1 MLKQILCDKFREP
14 VLVFKDGLNV
24 VIGDDIASNSIG
36 KSTILMIIDF
46 VFGGDTYIKSNYD
59 AIERLGHHEFKFS
72 FVFDKEELY
81 YSRST
86 NEYKYITIC
95 DGKFKPINKIK
106 IDEYTEKLKEK
117 YKINLEDISFRNIAG
132 RYARV
137 YGKENLNE
145 KKPLQ
150 YFEKETA
157 KKSILAL
164 IKLFNKFDVIK
175 QYEQQLT
182 KLTEEKSIL
191 MKAIKK
197 EIIPKITK
205 TIFNDNKKKI
215 IELTNELEKLKNEII
230 GVTIGIEALLTKD
243 ILELKLQKNQ
253 LVSQRS
259 IYESRLKRLNNNI
272 NHKKLNIESELTKLS
287 EFFPSVNLERIK
299 EVEEFHNSIT
309 DILKE
314 ELKNT
319 KVQIEKQLKC
329 INSELDNID
338 KKISEKLNLK
348 DVPKYTVESV
358 VNISAQIQQLN
369 NENSFYTRVNSIDKN
384 LVTAKSDLTQV
395 RSSVVTDISSQINIK
410 MNELNKLIYLDDRI
424 PPTFNIEEDNYIFTT
439 FGDTGTGTAYAN
451 LITFD
456 LALLDLTYLPLI
468 IHDLPLLKN
477 IENEAMEN
485 IIKIYNS
492 HRKQIFIAI
501 DKVHSYNDETARILE
516 SNKFLNLSKDKTLFI
531 LNWKNN
537 KQM

>member
-1 MLKQILCDKFREP
+1 MLKQIQCDKFREP
-14 VLVFKDGLNV
+14 VLIFKEGLNT

-59 AIERLGHHEFKFS
+59 AIETLGNHEFKFS
-72 FVFDKEELY
+72 FVFNKEEFY

-95 DGKFKPINKIK
+95 DKAFKPIKQIK
-106 IDEYTEKLKEK
+106 TDEYTATLKEK
-117 YKINLEDISFRNIAG
+117 YGINLEDISFRDIVG

-150 YFEKETA
+150 YFGKEVA
-157 KKSILAL
+157 SKSILAL
-164 IKLFNKFDVIK
+164 IKLFDKFKIIK

-197 EIIPKITK
+197 EFIPRMTK
-205 TIFNDNKKKI
+205 TIFDKNNKKI
-215 IELTNELEKLKNEII
+215 AELTNELERLKNEII
-230 GVTIGIEALLTKD
+230 GVAVDIEALLTKD
-243 ILELKLQKNQ
+243 ILELKSEKSQ
-253 LVSQRS
+253 LVTQRS
-259 IYESRLKRLNNNI
+259 IYESRLKRLNQNI

-287 EFFPSVNLERIK
+287 EFFPSINLEKIK
-299 EVEEFHNSIT
+299 EIEEFHNSIT
-309 DILKE
+309 GILKE

-319 KVQIEKQLKC
+319 QAEIQNQLKR
-329 INSELDNID
+329 INRDLENVD
-338 KKISEKLNLK
+338 KKITEKLDLK
-348 DVPKYTVESV
+348 DAPKYTVESV

-369 NENSFYTRVNSIDKN
+369 NENSFYTKMKLLNDNLIVAKN
-384 LVTAKSDLTQV
+384 DLSEI
-395 RSSVVTDISSQINIK
+395 RSGVVIDISSQINIK
-410 MNELNKLIYLDDRI
+410 MNEVNKLIYSDDRRA
-424 PPTFNIEEDNYIFTT
+424 PVFGIEENNYIFTT

-456 LALLDLTYLPLI
+456 LTLLDLTCLPFI

-492 HRKQIFIAI
+492 HKKQVFIAI
-501 DKVHSYNDETARILE
+501 DKIHSYNNDTAEILE
-516 SNKFLNLSKDKTLFI
+516 SNKFLSLSKDKTLFT

-537 KQM
+537 K